1 MLHIFRNL
9 DRRWVFLL
17 MLLAT
22 ALPLLTGMRFE
33 ETVTPMVADV
43 FRAIDELPEGSRILV
58 AMDYDPAGA
67 AELHPMAAAIT
78 RHAAVRGH
86 RLYYLTLWPYGGPM
100 ISDTVG
106 ILERE
111 FGDRYT
117 YGRNYVNLGFRAGYE
132 GVIQKI
138 VLNLRDAYGEDVH
151 GVSLGNY
158 PITRDVKN
166 IRSMHLIVSVSAG
179 YPGTK
184 EWVQY
189 AGTPFDIP
197 VAAGTTGVQY
207 PLFLPYVPAQLV
219 GILGGIKGAAEYEAL
234 LLREY
239 PDLAAATGAEEGQR
253 RMGPQLVAHLLM
265 ILLVIAGNAVYVFG
279 RPGGRDRWPAAS

>member
-22 ALPLLTGMRFE
+22 AIPILAGMRFE
-33 ETVTPMVADV
+33 ETVTPMVGDV
-43 FRAIDELPEGSRILV
+43 FQAIDELPEGSRILM

-78 RHAAVRGH
+78 RHAAMRGH
-86 RLYYLTLWPYGGPM
+86 KLYYLTLWPYGGPM
-100 ISDTVG
+100 IDDTIG

-111 FGDRYT
+111 FDDRYE
-117 YGRNYVNLGFRAGYE
+117 YGRNYINLGFRAGYE

-138 VLNLRDAYGEDVH
+138 VLDLKEAYGEDVH
-151 GVSLGNY
+151 GVSLDAY
-158 PITRDVKN
+158 PITEDVKN
-166 IRSMHLIVSVSAG
+166 IRAMHLIVGITAG

-184 EWVQY
+184 EWVLY

-197 VAAGTTGVQY
+197 VVSGTTGVQY
-207 PLFLPYVPAQLV
+207 PLFLPYVPKQLI

-234 LLREY
+234 LLERY
-239 PDLAAATGAEEGQR
+239 PELAEATAVEEGQR
-253 RMGPQLVAHLLM
+253 RMGPQLTAHLLV
-265 ILLVIAGNAVYVFG
+265 IALVIAGNAIYFLG
-279 RPGGRDRWPAAS
+279 RPGGRDRWPASR